1 MESLLL
7 FGILIDE
14 FLKLCIGA
22 GIYQKGE
29 EKYEK
34 EH

>member
-7 FGILIDE
+7 FGILIVE
-14 FLKLCIGA
+14 FLKLCIWA

-29 EKYEK
+29 EKYGK
-34 EH
+34 ED